1 MLEKVVRDETGFIL
15 IHNQDGLKTTE
26 IVSYAEA
33 SDQIKGLFGLETDA
47 HWGAWRQEILQSQT
61 FLWLMKNLSNGA
73 ANMFATLQNLL
84 FRVSSDPSLV
94 SEISALWTMISIDAD
109 IHQETKDF
117 LADMAQKHSLP
128 QEFIDAIRGV

>member
-1 MLEKVVRDETGFIL
+1 MLEKVIRDETGFIL

-26 IVSYAEA
+26 LVPFDEA
-33 SDQIKGLFGLETDA
+33 SDQIKGLFGLETEA
-47 HWGAWRQEILQSQT
+47 KWGEWRQEILQSQT
-61 FLWLMKNLSNGA
+61 FLWLTRNLSNGA

-84 FRVSSDPSLV
+84 FRVSSDPSLTP
-94 SEISALWTMISIDAD
+94 EISALWERISDDAD

-117 LADMAQKHSLP
+117 LADMAEKHILP